1 MRKKLILIVT
11 ILFALASAIILLVG
25 IWKNNNSV
33 KIVGFALM
41 IIIGLGNFIRGVGRW
56 DRSK

>member
-1 MRKKLILIVT
+1 MRKNLLMIVT

-33 KIVGFALM
+33 KIVGFIL
-41 IIIGLGNFIRGVGRW
+41 IVVIGLANFIRGLGRW